1 MTNLKRQDLGRDLIK
16 DEGNLRNMGVEW
28 IQITRHDYD
37 IKRIYDEASLWSMES
52 GLHGG
57 IPLDSPHRERQGYG
71 GDALITAKAMMY
83 ALYPS
88 GKRNDCK

>member
-37 IKRIYDEASLWSMES
+37 IKRIYDEVK
-52 GLHGG
+52 G
-57 IPLDSPHRERQGYG
+57 IVQIAVKEDLNRKQRYEENKDKKYFYRK
-71 GDALITAKAMMY
+71 LIWKTFW
-83 ALYPS
+83 
-88 GKRNDCK
+88 RNLLVNVSKFW